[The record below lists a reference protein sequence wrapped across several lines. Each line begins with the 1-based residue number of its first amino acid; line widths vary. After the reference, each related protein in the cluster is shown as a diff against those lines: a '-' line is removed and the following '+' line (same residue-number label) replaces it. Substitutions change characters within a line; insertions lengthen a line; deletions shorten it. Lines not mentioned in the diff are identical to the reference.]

1 MVLHVPVRQMLV
13 GMKRSGNDPITPV
26 TVRESVNRDAP
37 INYLLEHSEQFPGVR
52 IVNTYL
58 RSYTYGSL
66 AAQLLGYVS
75 EISPEQL
82 KQLQGE
88 GIRSR
93 ETRSARPGSSRAYD
107 SYLRGRPGLAQ
118 LTVDSLGHPR
128 ERRSSRRAGR
138 RPASRSA

>member
-1 MVLHVPVRQMLV
+1 MVLNVPVRQMLV
-13 GMKRSGNDPITPV
+13 GMKRIGNDPITPV

-37 INYLLEHSEQFPGVR
+37 INYLAEHSEQFPGVR

-82 KQLQGE
+82 KQLKGKGYE
-88 GIRSR
+88 G
-93 ETRSARPGSSRAYD
+93 ETRSGRPGSSRPTTRTCAAGPG
-107 SYLRGRPGLAQ
+107 SLR
-118 LTVDSLGHPR
+118 
-128 ERRSSRRAGR
+128 
-138 RPASRSA
+138 